1 MQPRVENLK
10 PEEEKVNGIS
20 SEEPG
25 DNVRECLMSSMIAET
40 SEKSR
45 LEADDIESHRRATE
59 DSS

>member
-40 SEKSR
+40 SDKSR

-59 DSS
+59 ESS

>member
-40 SEKSR
+40 SDKSR

-59 DSS
+59 ETS